1 MKYNKVRG
9 PLNNL
14 LILDLTR
21 VLAGPYATMVLS
33 DLGARVIK
41 IEPPEG
47 DDSRKFGPFIG
58 KKSTYFSSLN
68 RDKESIKLNLK
79 LDKEKKIFLK
89 LLKHADVLVENYR
102 PGTLEKLGIGSKSLL
117 KQFPNLIIASCSGF
131 GQTGPWAK
139 KPAYDVIVQALGGIM
154 SLTGYENQD
163 PVRVGSS
170 IGDICAGLFTTIG
183 IQTAIIERQKTGKG
197 SLVDVS
203 MLDCQIAIL
212 ENAISRFYCEKKI
225 PKKLGSRHPSI
236 SPFEAYKCKD
246 NYLVLAAGNN
256 NLFEKLCKCL
266 NISSLLE
273 KDDFKTNSKRLKNA
287 DKLKAYFE
295 SILKTKKSSYWVK
308 KLEKFGIP
316 VGKVNNIEEAINLKQ
331 IKARNMIINLKNGN
345 DTELQASGNPIK
357 ISGFKDV
364 IDRKQAPDLNG
375 DRKKILKE
383 FGIKD

>member
-1 MKYNKVRG
+1 MTTNKARG

-41 IEPPEG
+41 IEPPNG
-47 DDSRKFGPFIG
+47 DDSRNFGPFINQ
-58 KKSTYFSSLN
+58 KSTYFSSLN

-79 LDKEKKIFLK
+79 LNKEKKIFLE
-89 LLKHADVLVENYR
+89 LLNHADVLVENYR
-102 PGTLEKLGIGSKSLL
+102 PGTLEKLGISAKSLI
-117 KQFPNLIIASCSGF
+117 KKFPKLIVASCSGF
-131 GQTGPWAK
+131 GQTGPWSK
-139 KPAYDVIVQALGGIM
+139 KPAYDVIVQALGGMM
-154 SLTGYENQD
+154 SLTGYENQE

-170 IGDICAGLFTTIG
+170 IGDICAGLFTSIG
-183 IQTAIIERQKTGKG
+183 IQAAIIKRQNTGKG

-236 SPFEAYKCKD
+236 SPFEAYRCKD
-246 NYLVLAAGNN
+246 NYLVLAAGNDH
-256 NLFEKLCKCL
+256 LFEQLCKCL
-266 NISSLLE
+266 NICDLLE
-273 KDDFKTNSKRLKNA
+273 KDIFKTNSKRLKNA
-287 DKLKAYFE
+287 DKLKAIFE
-295 SILKTKKSSYWVK
+295 NILKEKKSSHWVK
-308 KLEKFGIP
+308 KLETFGVP

-331 IKARNMIINLKNGN
+331 IKSRNMIVNLKKGK
-345 DTELQASGNPIK
+345 TTKLQAAGNPIK
-357 ISGFKDV
+357 ISGYKD
-364 IDRKQAPDLNG
+364 ILDRKQAPDLDS
-375 DRKKILKE
+375 DRKKIFKE

>member
-1 MKYNKVRG
+1 MTNNKIKG

-14 LILDLTR
+14 LVLDLTR

-47 DDSRKFGPFIG
+47 DDSRSFGPFIG

-79 LDKEKKIFLK
+79 LNKEKNIFLE
-89 LLKHADVLVENYR
+89 LLQYADVLVENYR
-102 PGTLEKLGIGSKSLL
+102 PGTLEKLGISSKSLT
-117 KQFPNLIIASCSGF
+117 KKFPKLIVASCSGF
-131 GQTGPWAK
+131 GQTGPWSK

-154 SLTGYENQD
+154 SLTGYENQE

-170 IGDICAGLFTTIG
+170 IGDITAGLFTSIG
-183 IQTAIIERQKTGKG
+183 IQAAIIKRQKTGKG

-212 ENAISRFYCEKKI
+212 ENAISRFYCEKKV

-256 NLFEKLCKCL
+256 SLFEKLCKCL
-266 NISSLLE
+266 NVSNLI
-273 KDDFKTNSKRLKNA
+273 KNDNFKTNSKRLKNA
-287 DKLKAYFE
+287 DELKTCFE
-295 SILKTKKSSYWVK
+295 NILKEKNSTYWVK

-331 IKARNMIINLKNGN
+331 IKSRNMIVNLKKGKT
-345 DTELQASGNPIK
+345 TELKAAGNPIK
-357 ISGFKDV
+357 ISGYKDI
-364 IDRKQAPDLNG
+364 IDRKQAPDLDS

>member
-1 MKYNKVRG
+1 
-9 PLNNL
+9 
-14 LILDLTR
+14 
-21 VLAGPYATMVLS
+21 
-33 DLGARVIK
+33 
-41 IEPPEG
+41 
-47 DDSRKFGPFIG
+47 
-58 KKSTYFSSLN
+58 
-68 RDKESIKLNLK
+68 
-79 LDKEKKIFLK
+79 
-89 LLKHADVLVENYR
+89 
-102 PGTLEKLGIGSKSLL
+102 
-117 KQFPNLIIASCSGF
+117 
-131 GQTGPWAK
+131 
-139 KPAYDVIVQALGGIM
+139 M

-246 NYLVLAAGNN
+246 NYLVIAAGNN
-256 NLFEKLCKCL
+256 NLFEKLCRCL
-266 NISSLLE
+266 NICSLLE
-273 KDDFKTNSKRLKNA
+273 KDTFKTNSKRLKNA

-295 SILKTKKSSYWVK
+295 SILKTKKSSYWIK